1 MAITL
6 SHPTGNANV
15 RAVAEGL
22 AKANLLAS
30 FYTSIAS
37 FRGKILDRLG
47 YIKMFSEIHRRR
59 FDLSLQPYT
68 HTYPTREIGRLL
80 ASKLSWKKLVEHE
93 NGIFSVDIIYQ
104 KLDKH
109 IACNLNKTK
118 LKASSKGVY
127 GYEDGAAFTFE
138 KAKRLGL
145 NCFYDLPTG
154 YWRASRKLLP
164 LEIERSPE
172 WAETFTGFKD
182 SPKKLERKDKELD
195 LADVVFVASK
205 FTADTLKEYPGKLPP
220 VVIVPYGFPPVF
232 ENREYL
238 GFEKKR
244 KLKLLFVGK
253 LTQQKGIADLFEAIK
268 GLEKLVELTIVG
280 HKSTNIKVLDN
291 ELAKHNYIPT
301 LPHPEILR
309 LMRTQDV
316 LVFPSLFDGFGMVI
330 TEAMSQGTPVIAS
343 ERSAGPDLI
352 QHGENGWLIKAGSPP
367 SLRKIIEE
375 LLENPASIEKVGRA
389 STESARQRPWEKYGE
404 EMAQCIGKILEQRR

>member
-1 MAITL
+1 MSIL
-6 SHPTGNANV
+6 ISHPTGNANV

-22 AKANLLAS
+22 AKANLLIS

-47 YIKMFSEIHRRR
+47 YVKIFSEIHRRH

-68 HTYPTREIGRLL
+68 HTYPTLEIGRLL

-93 NGIFSVDIIYQ
+93 KGIFSVDAVYQNLDNHITCQLKKIIQ
-104 KLDKH
+104 EATL
-109 IACNLNKTK
+109 
-118 LKASSKGVY
+118 KGVY
-127 GYEDGAAFTFE
+127 GYEDGAVNTFE
-138 KAKRLGL
+138 EAKRLGL
-145 NCFYDLPTG
+145 KCFYDLPTG

-164 LEIERSPE
+164 LEIERCPE
-172 WAETFTGFKD
+172 WSETFIGFND
-182 SPKKLERKDKELD
+182 SPKKLERKDKELAQ
-195 LADVVFVASK
+195 ADVVFVASK
-205 FTADTLKEYPGKLPP
+205 FTAETLKEYPGKLPP
-220 VVIVPYGFPPVF
+220 VVIIPYGFPPTF
-232 ENREYL
+232 ENREYQ

-268 GLEKLVELTIVG
+268 GMEKLVELTIVG
-280 HKSTNIKVLDN
+280 HKSANIKALDD

-301 LPHPEILR
+301 LPHPEILK
-309 LMRTQDV
+309 LMRAHDI

-352 QHGENGWLIKAGSPP
+352 RHGENGWLIKAGSPP
-367 SLRKIIEE
+367 SLRRIIDE
-375 LLENPASIEKVGRA
+375 LLENPDSIKKVGRA
-389 STESARQRPWEKYGE
+389 ATESARERPWERYGE
-404 EMAQCIGKILEQRR
+404 EMAQCIEKILE